1 MARRQVGDLDGAV
14 AAARES
20 ATITEQARDEE
31 AHAYALAHAAY
42 FDLLSDARAEAS
54 DEIVAALDVASR
66 GGGRWA
72 TAIALLYAAE
82 VAYAY
87 VRNADAAVVLGAAH
101 AAFDA
106 VGEDR
111 WNSEREHW
119 EPTLGALCER
129 LGTELDVLLGRGREL
144 TLDDAVAL
152 AERAASAS

>member
-20 ATITEQARDEE
+20 ATIAEQARDEE

-42 FDLLSDARAEAS
+42 FDLLRDARAEAS

-87 VRNADAAVVLGAAH
+87 ERTRTRPSCSELHTRRSTRSARIAGTASGST
-101 AAFDA
+101 
-106 VGEDR
+106 GSRR
-111 WNSEREHW
+111 WR
-119 EPTLGALCER
+119 R
-129 LGTELDVLLGRGREL
+129 
-144 TLDDAVAL
+144 
-152 AERAASAS
+152 